1 MRKKLRPDVASDTS
15 RRNNNCVTI
24 TGQMKITVIRTN
36 RQHQLC
42 VTNRSIGHLLE
53 RMLKDDSKFTIQK
66 FRDMV
71 PSMNFGYDGYKDMPT
86 WHRVYPAAEFQK
98 DENGNLRMKAFN
110 GLLLLSFRNILKPED
125 VQLVKKQAAFLPS
138 TLIAVTGADGRSVE
152 ILVKFSDEKGELPTD
167 EEHADRLYQSAYRH
181 ILPIYQSVIHAEIA
195 SQKPSIRSYFLL
207 TLDTQ
212 PYYNPQAVALKVDEK
227 LMLQEPTP
235 SIPEAKS
242 DPTDKKE
249 KGMKG
254 SKENIEKM
262 MKYLNEKYDL
272 RYNMVMKYTEYV
284 PKDKEWI
291 GFQAVEPRVQKSLTL
306 EVQLAGINVSIKDV
320 RNFLES
326 NFIKN
331 YNPVEEF
338 LFICYDNWDG
348 KDHIRALARTV
359 PTNNPHW
366 EDWFYTWFLAMVE
379 QWHNRTGRQ
388 YGNSVAPLLISKQGY
403 NKSTFCRRLI
413 PPQLQWGYTDNL
425 ILSEKRQVLQAM
437 SQCLLINLDE
447 FNQISAK
454 VQQGFL
460 KNLIQ
465 LPNVK
470 YKPPYGSHVQ
480 EFPRTASFIATSNMD
495 DILTDPSGNRRFIG
509 IELTG
514 PIDVSVRPNYQQLF
528 AQAEKAIWN
537 GEKTYFDAEQT
548 ALIMENNRRYQQ
560 IDPVMQCFSES
571 FTPTEDENEGTFMTA
586 AAIFSE
592 LKAKYGA
599 SLEAKSLLSFGR
611 CLKNIDGLKRKRTM
625 KGTEYLVIRRK

>member
-1 MRKKLRPDVASDTS
+1 MR
-15 RRNNNCVTI
+15 
-24 TGQMKITVIRTN
+24 ITVIRTN

-66 FRDMV
+66 FRDMI

-125 VQLVKKQAAFLPS
+125 VQFVKKQAAFLPS

-152 ILVKFSDEKGELPTD
+152 ILVKFTDEKGELPTD

-207 TLDTQ
+207 TLDNL

-338 LFICYDNWDG
+338 LFTCYDNWDG

-388 YGNSVAPLLISKQGY
+388 YGNSVAPLLISKQSY

-470 YKPPYGSHVQ
+470 YKPPYGGHVQ

>member
-1 MRKKLRPDVASDTS
+1 
-15 RRNNNCVTI
+15 
-24 TGQMKITVIRTN
+24 MKITVIRTN

-152 ILVKFSDEKGELPTD
+152 ILVKFTDEKGELPTD

-306 EVQLAGINVSIKDV
+306 EVQLSGINVSIKDV

>member
-1 MRKKLRPDVASDTS
+1 
-15 RRNNNCVTI
+15 
-24 TGQMKITVIRTN
+24 MKITVIRTN

-42 VTNRSIGHLLE
+42 VTNRTIGHLLE

-98 DENGNLRMKAFN
+98 EENGNLRMKAFN

-207 TLDTQ
+207 TLDTL

-227 LMLQEPTP
+227 LMHQETTP

-338 LFICYDNWDG
+338 LFTCYDNWDG

-560 IDPVMQCFSES
+560 IDPVMQCFCES

>member
-1 MRKKLRPDVASDTS
+1 
-15 RRNNNCVTI
+15 
-24 TGQMKITVIRTN
+24 
-36 RQHQLC
+36 
-42 VTNRSIGHLLE
+42 
-53 RMLKDDSKFTIQK
+53 
-66 FRDMV
+66 
-71 PSMNFGYDGYKDMPT
+71 MPT

-138 TLIAVTGADGRSVE
+138 TLIAVTGADDRSVE
-152 ILVKFSDEKGELPTD
+152 ILVKFTDEKGELPTD

-207 TLDTQ
+207 TLDNL

-227 LMLQEPTP
+227 LMHQETTP

-242 DPTDKKE
+242 TPTDKKE

-338 LFICYDNWDG
+338 LFTCYDNWDG

-560 IDPVMQCFSES
+560 IDPVMQCFCES

>member
-1 MRKKLRPDVASDTS
+1 
-15 RRNNNCVTI
+15 
-24 TGQMKITVIRTN
+24 MKITVIRTN

-207 TLDTQ
+207 TLDNL

-227 LMLQEPTP
+227 LMHQETTP
-235 SIPEAKS
+235 SIPEAKI

-262 MKYLNEKYDL
+262 MKYLHEKYDL

-338 LFICYDNWDG
+338 LFTCYDNWDG

-470 YKPPYGSHVQ
+470 YKPHYGSHVQ

-560 IDPVMQCFSES
+560 IDPVMQCFCES

>member
-1 MRKKLRPDVASDTS
+1 
-15 RRNNNCVTI
+15 
-24 TGQMKITVIRTN
+24 
-36 RQHQLC
+36 
-42 VTNRSIGHLLE
+42 
-53 RMLKDDSKFTIQK
+53 
-66 FRDMV
+66 MV

-152 ILVKFSDEKGELPTD
+152 ILVKFTDEKGELPTD

-181 ILPIYQSVIHAEIA
+181 IQPIYQSVIHAEIA
-195 SQKPSIRSYFLL
+195 SQKPSIRSNFLL
-207 TLDTQ
+207 TLDTL

-227 LMLQEPTP
+227 LMHQETTP

-242 DPTDKKE
+242 TPTDKKE

-338 LFICYDNWDG
+338 LFTCYDNWDG

-560 IDPVMQCFSES
+560 IDPVMQCFCES

-599 SLEAKSLLSFGR
+599 SLEVKSLLSFGR
-611 CLKNIDGLKRKRTM
+611 CLKNIAGLKRKRTM
-625 KGTEYLVIRRK
+625 KGTEYLIIRRK

>member
-1 MRKKLRPDVASDTS
+1 
-15 RRNNNCVTI
+15 
-24 TGQMKITVIRTN
+24 MKITVIRTN

-125 VQLVKKQAAFLPS
+125 VQFVKKQAAFLPS

-227 LMLQEPTP
+227 LMFQEPTP
-235 SIPEAKS
+235 SIPETKS

-338 LFICYDNWDG
+338 LFTCYDNWDG
-348 KDHIRALARTV
+348 KDYIRALARTV

-495 DILTDPSGNRRFIG
+495 DILTDPSGNRRFIS

-514 PIDVSVRPNYQQLF
+514 PIDIRVHPNYQQLF

-560 IDPVMQCFSES
+560 VDPIMQCFSES

>member
-1 MRKKLRPDVASDTS
+1 MR
-15 RRNNNCVTI
+15 
-24 TGQMKITVIRTN
+24 ITVIRTN

-152 ILVKFSDEKGELPTD
+152 ILVKFSDEKGELPTDTD

-338 LFICYDNWDG
+338 LFTCYDNWDG
-348 KDHIRALARTV
+348 KDYIRALARTV

-560 IDPVMQCFSES
+560 VDPIMQCFSES

-586 AAIFSE
+586 AAI
-592 LKAKYGA
+592 LA
-599 SLEAKSLLSFGR
+599 S
-611 CLKNIDGLKRKRTM
+611 
-625 KGTEYLVIRRK
+625 

>member
-1 MRKKLRPDVASDTS
+1 
-15 RRNNNCVTI
+15 
-24 TGQMKITVIRTN
+24 
-36 RQHQLC
+36 
-42 VTNRSIGHLLE
+42 
-53 RMLKDDSKFTIQK
+53 
-66 FRDMV
+66 MV

-86 WHRVYPAAEFQK
+86 WHRVYPAAESQK

-207 TLDTQ
+207 TLDNL
-212 PYYNPQAVALKVDEK
+212 PYYNPQAVALKVDEN
-227 LMLQEPTP
+227 LMHQETTP
-235 SIPEAKS
+235 SIPEAKI

-262 MKYLNEKYDL
+262 MKYLHEKYDL
-272 RYNMVMKYTEYV
+272 RYNMVLKYTEYV

-338 LFICYDNWDG
+338 LFTCYDNWDG

-388 YGNSVAPLLISKQGY
+388 YGNSVAPLLISQQGY

>member
-1 MRKKLRPDVASDTS
+1 MR
-15 RRNNNCVTI
+15 
-24 TGQMKITVIRTN
+24 ITVIRTN

-125 VQLVKKQAAFLPS
+125 VQFVKKQAAFLPS

-227 LMLQEPTP
+227 LIFQEPTP
-235 SIPEAKS
+235 SIPETKS

-338 LFICYDNWDG
+338 LFTCYDNWDG
-348 KDHIRALARTV
+348 KDYIRALARTV

-379 QWHNRTGRQ
+379 QWHNCTGRQ

-480 EFPRTASFIATSNMD
+480 EFPRTASFIATSNID
-495 DILTDPSGNRRFIG
+495 DILTDPSGNRRFIS

-514 PIDVSVRPNYQQLF
+514 PIDIRVHPNYQQLF

-560 IDPVMQCFSES
+560 VDPIMQCFSES

-625 KGTEYLVIRRK
+625 KGTEYLVIRQKQH

>member
-1 MRKKLRPDVASDTS
+1 
-15 RRNNNCVTI
+15 
-24 TGQMKITVIRTN
+24 MKITVIRTN

-227 LMLQEPTP
+227 LMHQETTP

-242 DPTDKKE
+242 TPTDKKE

-338 LFICYDNWDG
+338 LFTCYDNWDG

-560 IDPVMQCFSES
+560 IDPVMQCFCES

-625 KGTEYLVIRRK
+625 KGTEYLIIRRK

>member
-1 MRKKLRPDVASDTS
+1 
-15 RRNNNCVTI
+15 
-24 TGQMKITVIRTN
+24 MKITVIRTN

-53 RMLKDDSKFTIQK
+53 RMLKDDSKSTIQK

-110 GLLLLSFRNILKPED
+110 GLLLLSFRNILKLED
-125 VQLVKKQAAFLPS
+125 IQLVKKQAAFLPS

-195 SQKPSIRSYFLL
+195 SQKPSIRSNFLL
-207 TLDTQ
+207 TLDTL

-227 LMLQEPTP
+227 LMHQETTP

-242 DPTDKKE
+242 TPTDKKE

-338 LFICYDNWDG
+338 LFTCYDNWDG

-625 KGTEYLVIRRK
+625 KGTEYLVIRRKQH

>member
-1 MRKKLRPDVASDTS
+1 
-15 RRNNNCVTI
+15 
-24 TGQMKITVIRTN
+24 MKITVIRTN

-98 DENGNLRMKAFN
+98 DENGNLKMKAFN

-195 SQKPSIRSYFLL
+195 SQKPSIRSNFLL
-207 TLDTQ
+207 TLDNL

-227 LMLQEPTP
+227 LMHQETTP

-338 LFICYDNWDG
+338 LFTCYDNWDG

>member
-1 MRKKLRPDVASDTS
+1 
-15 RRNNNCVTI
+15 
-24 TGQMKITVIRTN
+24 MKITVIRTN

-53 RMLKDDSKFTIQK
+53 RMLKDDSKSTIQK

-71 PSMNFGYDGYKDMPT
+71 PAMNFGYDGYKDMPT

-195 SQKPSIRSYFLL
+195 SQKPSIRSNFLL
-207 TLDTQ
+207 TLDAL

-227 LMLQEPTP
+227 LMHQETTP

-242 DPTDKKE
+242 TPTDKKE

-338 LFICYDNWDG
+338 LFTCYDNWDG

-560 IDPVMQCFSES
+560 IDPVMQCFCES

-625 KGTEYLVIRRK
+625 KGTEYLIIRRK

>member
-1 MRKKLRPDVASDTS
+1 
-15 RRNNNCVTI
+15 
-24 TGQMKITVIRTN
+24 MKITVIRTN

-98 DENGNLRMKAFN
+98 EENGNLRMKAFN

-181 ILPIYQSVIHAEIA
+181 ILPIYQSIIHAEIA

-207 TLDTQ
+207 TLDTL

-227 LMLQEPTP
+227 LMHQETTP

-338 LFICYDNWDG
+338 LFTCYDNWDG

-560 IDPVMQCFSES
+560 IDPVMQCFCES

>member
-1 MRKKLRPDVASDTS
+1 
-15 RRNNNCVTI
+15 
-24 TGQMKITVIRTN
+24 MKITVIRTN

-195 SQKPSIRSYFLL
+195 SQKPSIRSNFLL
-207 TLDTQ
+207 TLDTL

-227 LMLQEPTP
+227 LMHQETTP

-242 DPTDKKE
+242 TPTDKKE

-262 MKYLNEKYDL
+262 MKYLNEKYEL

-338 LFICYDNWDG
+338 LFTCYDNWDG

-560 IDPVMQCFSES
+560 IDPVMQCFCES
-571 FTPTEDENEGTFMTA
+571 CT
-586 AAIFSE
+586 S
-592 LKAKYGA
+592 LKKVV
-599 SLEAKSLLSFGR
+599 
-611 CLKNIDGLKRKRTM
+611 T
-625 KGTEYLVIRRK
+625 

>member
-1 MRKKLRPDVASDTS
+1 MR
-15 RRNNNCVTI
+15 
-24 TGQMKITVIRTN
+24 ITVIRTN

-167 EEHADRLYQSAYRH
+167 EEHANRLYQNAYRH
-181 ILPIYQSVIHAEIA
+181 ILTIYQSVIHAEIA

-338 LFICYDNWDG
+338 LFTCYDNWDG

-388 YGNSVAPLLISKQGY
+388 YGNSVAPLLISQQGY

-560 IDPVMQCFSES
+560 VDPVMQCFSES

>member
-1 MRKKLRPDVASDTS
+1 
-15 RRNNNCVTI
+15 
-24 TGQMKITVIRTN
+24 MKITVIRTN

-53 RMLKDDSKFTIQK
+53 RMLKDDSKSTIQK

-110 GLLLLSFRNILKPED
+110 GLLLLSFRNILKLED
-125 VQLVKKQAAFLPS
+125 IQLVKKQAAFLPS

-195 SQKPSIRSYFLL
+195 SQKPSIRSNFLL
-207 TLDTQ
+207 TLDNL

-227 LMLQEPTP
+227 LMHQETTP

-242 DPTDKKE
+242 TPTDKKE

-262 MKYLNEKYDL
+262 MKYLNEKYEL

-338 LFICYDNWDG
+338 LFTCYDNWDG

-560 IDPVMQCFSES
+560 IDPVMQCFCES

-625 KGTEYLVIRRK
+625 KGTEYLIIRRK

>member
-1 MRKKLRPDVASDTS
+1 MR
-15 RRNNNCVTI
+15 
-24 TGQMKITVIRTN
+24 ITVIRTN

-66 FRDMV
+66 FRDIV

-227 LMLQEPTP
+227 LMHQEPAP

-338 LFICYDNWDG
+338 LFTCYDNWDG

-447 FNQISAK
+447 FNQISAR

-611 CLKNIDGLKRKRTM
+611 CLKNIDGLKRKRTI

>member
-1 MRKKLRPDVASDTS
+1 MR
-15 RRNNNCVTI
+15 
-24 TGQMKITVIRTN
+24 ITVIRTN

-195 SQKPSIRSYFLL
+195 SQKPSIRSNFLL
-207 TLDTQ
+207 TLDNL

-227 LMLQEPTP
+227 LMHQETTP

-331 YNPVEEF
+331 YNPVEDF
-338 LFICYDNWDG
+338 LFTCYDNWDG

-599 SLEAKSLLSFGR
+599 SSEAKSLLSFGR

>member
-1 MRKKLRPDVASDTS
+1 MR
-15 RRNNNCVTI
+15 
-24 TGQMKITVIRTN
+24 ITVIRTN

-195 SQKPSIRSYFLL
+195 SQKPSIRSNFLL
-207 TLDTQ
+207 TLDTL

-227 LMLQEPTP
+227 LMHQETTP

-242 DPTDKKE
+242 TPTDKKE

-262 MKYLNEKYDL
+262 MKYLNEKYEL

-338 LFICYDNWDG
+338 LFTCYDNWDG

-470 YKPPYGSHVQ
+470 YKPPYSSHVQ

-548 ALIMENNRRYQQ
+548 ALTMENNRRYQQ
-560 IDPVMQCFSES
+560 IDPVMQCFCES

>member
-1 MRKKLRPDVASDTS
+1 MR
-15 RRNNNCVTI
+15 
-24 TGQMKITVIRTN
+24 ITVIRTN

-207 TLDTQ
+207 TLDNL

-338 LFICYDNWDG
+338 LFTCYDNWDG

-470 YKPPYGSHVQ
+470 YKPPYGGHVQ

-537 GEKTYFDAEQT
+537 GEKRKIKEI
-548 ALIMENNRRYQQ
+548 LPIMQDRMKLKIRLS
-560 IDPVMQCFSES
+560 C
-571 FTPTEDENEGTFMTA
+571 GTV
-586 AAIFSE
+586 
-592 LKAKYGA
+592 
-599 SLEAKSLLSFGR
+599 
-611 CLKNIDGLKRKRTM
+611 N
-625 KGTEYLVIRRK
+625 

>member
-1 MRKKLRPDVASDTS
+1 MR
-15 RRNNNCVTI
+15 
-24 TGQMKITVIRTN
+24 ITVIRTN

-152 ILVKFSDEKGELPTD
+152 ILVKFTDEKGELPTN

-195 SQKPSIRSYFLL
+195 SQKPSIRSNFLL
-207 TLDTQ
+207 TLDTL

-227 LMLQEPTP
+227 LMHQETTP

-242 DPTDKKE
+242 TPTDKKE

-262 MKYLNEKYDL
+262 MKYLNEKYEL

-338 LFICYDNWDG
+338 LFTCYDNWDG

-366 EDWFYTWFLAMVE
+366 EDWFYTWFLGMVD
-379 QWHNRTGRQ
+379 QWRGFTHRQ

-403 NKSTFCRRLI
+403 NKSTFCRRLL
-413 PPQLQWGYTDNL
+413 PPELQWGYNDNL
-425 ILSEKRQVLQAM
+425 ILSEKRQVYQAM
-437 SQCLLINLDE
+437 AQFMVINLDE
-447 FNQISAK
+447 FNQISPQ

-465 LPNVK
+465 LPTLK
-470 YKPPYGSHVQ
+470 YKPPYGSHVM
-480 EFPRTASFIATSNMD
+480 EFPRLASFIATSNMK

-509 IELTG
+509 VELTG

-528 AQAEKAIWN
+528 AQALTALHN
-537 GEKTYFDAEQT
+537 GEKSYFDAEQVK
-548 ALIMENNRRYQQ
+548 LIMKNNCQFEVAEP
-560 IDPVMQCFSES
+560 IDQYFMLYFELV
-571 FTPTEDENEGTFMTA
+571 ENEKEGEYLTA
-586 AAIFSE
+586 AEIFDYLKKQIGSSLKVNSLMGFGRKLANMSE
-592 LKAKYGA
+592 LKHKRFA
-599 SLEAKSLLSFGR
+599 
-611 CLKNIDGLKRKRTM
+611 DGM
-625 KGTEYLVIRRK
+625 KYLVKKK

>member
-1 MRKKLRPDVASDTS
+1 MR
-15 RRNNNCVTI
+15 
-24 TGQMKITVIRTN
+24 ITVIRTN

-53 RMLKDDSKFTIQK
+53 RMLKDDSKSTIQK

-152 ILVKFSDEKGELPTD
+152 ILVKFTDEKGELPTD

-195 SQKPSIRSYFLL
+195 SQKPSIRSNFLL
-207 TLDTQ
+207 TLDTL

-227 LMLQEPTP
+227 LMHQETTP

-242 DPTDKKE
+242 TPTDKKE

-338 LFICYDNWDG
+338 LFTCYDNWDG

-560 IDPVMQCFSES
+560 IDPVMQCFCES

-625 KGTEYLVIRRK
+625 KGTEYLIIRRK

>member
-1 MRKKLRPDVASDTS
+1 
-15 RRNNNCVTI
+15 
-24 TGQMKITVIRTN
+24 MKITVIRTN

-98 DENGNLRMKAFN
+98 DENGNLKMKAFN

-195 SQKPSIRSYFLL
+195 SQKPSIRSNFLL
-207 TLDTQ
+207 TLDNL

-227 LMLQEPTP
+227 LMHQETTP

-338 LFICYDNWDG
+338 LFTCYDNWDG

-495 DILTDPSGNRRFIG
+495 DILSDPSGNRRFIG

-560 IDPVMQCFSES
+560 VDPVMQCFSES

>member
-1 MRKKLRPDVASDTS
+1 MR
-15 RRNNNCVTI
+15 
-24 TGQMKITVIRTN
+24 ITVIRTN

-152 ILVKFSDEKGELPTD
+152 ILVKFSDEKGELPTDTD

-625 KGTEYLVIRRK
+625 KGTEYLVIRRKQH

>member
-1 MRKKLRPDVASDTS
+1 MR
-15 RRNNNCVTI
+15 
-24 TGQMKITVIRTN
+24 ITVIRTN

-338 LFICYDNWDG
+338 MFTCYDNWDG

-388 YGNSVAPLLISKQGY
+388 YGNSVAPLLISQQGY

-514 PIDVSVRPNYQQLF
+514 PIDVSVRHNYQQLF

-537 GEKTYFDAEQT
+537 GEKTYFDTEQT

-560 IDPVMQCFSES
+560 VDPVMQCFSES
-571 FTPTEDENEGTFMTA
+571 FTPTEDKNEGTFMTA

>member
-1 MRKKLRPDVASDTS
+1 
-15 RRNNNCVTI
+15 
-24 TGQMKITVIRTN
+24 MKITVIRTN

-125 VQLVKKQAAFLPS
+125 VQFVKKQAAFLPS
-138 TLIAVTGADGRSVE
+138 TLITVTGADGRSVE

-227 LMLQEPTP
+227 LMFQEPTP
-235 SIPEAKS
+235 SIPETKS

-338 LFICYDNWDG
+338 LFTCYDNWDG
-348 KDHIRALARTV
+348 KDYIRALARTV

-495 DILTDPSGNRRFIG
+495 DILTDPSGNRRFIS

-514 PIDVSVRPNYQQLF
+514 PIDIRVHPNYQQLF

-560 IDPVMQCFSES
+560 VDPIMQCFSES

>member
-1 MRKKLRPDVASDTS
+1 
-15 RRNNNCVTI
+15 
-24 TGQMKITVIRTN
+24 MKITVIRTN

-53 RMLKDDSKFTIQK
+53 RMLKDDSKSTIQK

-195 SQKPSIRSYFLL
+195 SQKPSIRSNFLL
-207 TLDTQ
+207 TLDTL

-227 LMLQEPTP
+227 LMHQETTP

-242 DPTDKKE
+242 TPTDKKE

-338 LFICYDNWDG
+338 LFTCYDNWDG
-348 KDHIRALARTV
+348 KEHIRALARTV

-560 IDPVMQCFSES
+560 IDPVMQCFCES

>member
-1 MRKKLRPDVASDTS
+1 
-15 RRNNNCVTI
+15 
-24 TGQMKITVIRTN
+24 MKITVIRTN

-98 DENGNLRMKAFN
+98 EENGNLRMKAFN

-195 SQKPSIRSYFLL
+195 SQKPSIKSYFLL
-207 TLDTQ
+207 TLDNL

-227 LMLQEPTP
+227 LMHQETTP
-235 SIPEAKS
+235 FIPEAKS
-242 DPTDKKE
+242 TPADKKE

-338 LFICYDNWDG
+338 LFTCYDNWDG

-560 IDPVMQCFSES
+560 IDPVMQCFCES

-625 KGTEYLVIRRK
+625 KGTDYLVIRRK

>member
-1 MRKKLRPDVASDTS
+1 MRI
-15 RRNNNCVTI
+15 TI
-24 TGQMKITVIRTN
+24 IRTN

-66 FRDMV
+66 FRDVV

-98 DENGNLRMKAFN
+98 EENGNLRMKAFN

-125 VQLVKKQAAFLPS
+125 VLLVKKQAAFLPS

-528 AQAEKAIWN
+528 AQAEKAICN
-537 GEKTYFDAEQT
+537 GEKTYF
-548 ALIMENNRRYQQ
+548 
-560 IDPVMQCFSES
+560 
-571 FTPTEDENEGTFMTA
+571 
-586 AAIFSE
+586 
-592 LKAKYGA
+592 
-599 SLEAKSLLSFGR
+599 
-611 CLKNIDGLKRKRTM
+611 
-625 KGTEYLVIRRK
+625 

>member
-1 MRKKLRPDVASDTS
+1 M
-15 RRNNNCVTI
+15 
-24 TGQMKITVIRTN
+24 
-36 RQHQLC
+36 
-42 VTNRSIGHLLE
+42 
-53 RMLKDDSKFTIQK
+53 
-66 FRDMV
+66 
-71 PSMNFGYDGYKDMPT
+71 
-86 WHRVYPAAEFQK
+86 
-98 DENGNLRMKAFN
+98 
-110 GLLLLSFRNILKPED
+110 
-125 VQLVKKQAAFLPS
+125 
-138 TLIAVTGADGRSVE
+138 
-152 ILVKFSDEKGELPTD
+152 
-167 EEHADRLYQSAYRH
+167 
-181 ILPIYQSVIHAEIA
+181 
-195 SQKPSIRSYFLL
+195 
-207 TLDTQ
+207 
-212 PYYNPQAVALKVDEK
+212 
-227 LMLQEPTP
+227 
-235 SIPEAKS
+235 
-242 DPTDKKE
+242 
-249 KGMKG
+249 
-254 SKENIEKM
+254 
-262 MKYLNEKYDL
+262 
-272 RYNMVMKYTEYV
+272 
-284 PKDKEWI
+284 
-291 GFQAVEPRVQKSLTL
+291 
-306 EVQLAGINVSIKDV
+306 QLAGINVSIKDV

-331 YNPVEEF
+331 YNPVEDF
-338 LFICYDNWDG
+338 LFTCYDNWDG

-379 QWHNRTGRQ
+379 QWHNRTDRQ

-480 EFPRTASFIATSNMD
+480 EFPRTTSFIATSNMD

-514 PIDVSVRPNYQQLF
+514 PIDVSVHPNYQQLF

-537 GEKTYFDAEQT
+537 GEKTYFDAEET

-560 IDPVMQCFSES
+560 IDPVMQCFCES

>member
-1 MRKKLRPDVASDTS
+1 MR
-15 RRNNNCVTI
+15 
-24 TGQMKITVIRTN
+24 ITVIRTN

-66 FRDMV
+66 FRDVV

-98 DENGNLRMKAFN
+98 EENGNLRMKAFN

-125 VQLVKKQAAFLPS
+125 VLLVKKQAAFLPS

-167 EEHADRLYQSAYRH
+167 EEHAVRLYQSAYRH

-227 LMLQEPTP
+227 LMHQEPTP

-262 MKYLNEKYDL
+262 MKFLNEKYDL

-284 PKDKEWI
+284 PKNKEWI
-291 GFQAVEPRVQKSLTL
+291 GFQALEPRVQKSLTL

-331 YNPVEEF
+331 YNPVEDF
-338 LFICYDNWDG
+338 LFTCYDNWDG

-437 SQCLLINLDE
+437 SQCLLINLAE

>member
-1 MRKKLRPDVASDTS
+1 
-15 RRNNNCVTI
+15 
-24 TGQMKITVIRTN
+24 MKITVIRTN

-152 ILVKFSDEKGELPTD
+152 ILVKFTDEKGELPTD

-306 EVQLAGINVSIKDV
+306 EVQLAAINVSIKDV

-338 LFICYDNWDG
+338 LFTCYDNWDG

-359 PTNNPHW
+359 PTNTPHW

-495 DILTDPSGNRRFIG
+495 DILTDPSGNRRFIS

-514 PIDVSVRPNYQQLF
+514 PIDISVRPNYQQLF
-528 AQAEKAIWN
+528 AQAEKAICN

-560 IDPVMQCFSES
+560 VDPIMQCFSES

-625 KGTEYLVIRRK
+625 KGTEYLVIKR

>member
-1 MRKKLRPDVASDTS
+1 MR
-15 RRNNNCVTI
+15 
-24 TGQMKITVIRTN
+24 ITVIRTN

-53 RMLKDDSKFTIQK
+53 RMLKDDSKSTIQK

-152 ILVKFSDEKGELPTD
+152 ILVKFTDEKGELPTD

-195 SQKPSIRSYFLL
+195 SQKPSIRSNFLL
-207 TLDTQ
+207 TLDTL

-227 LMLQEPTP
+227 LMHQETTP

-242 DPTDKKE
+242 TPTDKKE

-262 MKYLNEKYDL
+262 MKYLNEKYEL

-338 LFICYDNWDG
+338 LFTCYDNWDG

-560 IDPVMQCFSES
+560 IDPVMQCFCES

-625 KGTEYLVIRRK
+625 KGTEYLIIRRK

>member
-1 MRKKLRPDVASDTS
+1 MR
-15 RRNNNCVTI
+15 
-24 TGQMKITVIRTN
+24 ITVIRTN

-167 EEHADRLYQSAYRH
+167 EEHADRLYQRAYRH

-207 TLDTQ
+207 TLDTL
-212 PYYNPQAVALKVDEK
+212 PYYNPQAVAMKVDEK

-338 LFICYDNWDG
+338 LFTCYDNWDG

-447 FNQISAK
+447 FNQISAR

>member
-1 MRKKLRPDVASDTS
+1 
-15 RRNNNCVTI
+15 
-24 TGQMKITVIRTN
+24 MKITVIRTN

-53 RMLKDDSKFTIQK
+53 RMLKDDSKSTIQK

-152 ILVKFSDEKGELPTD
+152 ILVKFTDEKGELPTD

-195 SQKPSIRSYFLL
+195 SQKPSIRSNFLL
-207 TLDTQ
+207 TLDTL

-227 LMLQEPTP
+227 LMHQETTP

-242 DPTDKKE
+242 TPTDKKE

-338 LFICYDNWDG
+338 LFTCYDNWDG

-560 IDPVMQCFSES
+560 IDPVMQCFCES

>member
-1 MRKKLRPDVASDTS
+1 
-15 RRNNNCVTI
+15 
-24 TGQMKITVIRTN
+24 MKITVIRTN

-152 ILVKFSDEKGELPTD
+152 ILVEFSDEKGELPTD

-207 TLDTQ
+207 TLDTL

-227 LMLQEPTP
+227 LMHQETTP

-242 DPTDKKE
+242 DQTDKKE

-338 LFICYDNWDG
+338 LFTCYDNWDG

-413 PPQLQWGYTDNL
+413 PPQLQCGYTDNL

-560 IDPVMQCFSES
+560 IDPVMQCFCES

>member
-1 MRKKLRPDVASDTS
+1 
-15 RRNNNCVTI
+15 
-24 TGQMKITVIRTN
+24 
-36 RQHQLC
+36 
-42 VTNRSIGHLLE
+42 
-53 RMLKDDSKFTIQK
+53 
-66 FRDMV
+66 MV

-125 VQLVKKQAAFLPS
+125 VLLVKKQAAFLPS

-152 ILVKFSDEKGELPTD
+152 ILVKFTDEKGELPTD

-195 SQKPSIRSYFLL
+195 SQKPSIRSNFLL
-207 TLDTQ
+207 TLDTL

-227 LMLQEPTP
+227 LMHQETTP

-242 DPTDKKE
+242 TPTDKKE

-338 LFICYDNWDG
+338 LFTCYDNWDG
-348 KDHIRALARTV
+348 KDHIRALAHTV

-560 IDPVMQCFSES
+560 IDPVMQCFCES

-625 KGTEYLVIRRK
+625 KGTEYLVIKRK